1 MRVMR
6 AASDDVHLDFEEL
19 IFAAWTTQ
27 SAQLRADPKLD
38 EMQSVTY
45 LQKTIGKEGDVK

>member
-1 MRVMR
+1 MRVKR
-6 AASDDVHLDFEEL
+6 VASDDVHLGFEEL
-19 IFAAWTTQ
+19 LFAAWTTQ

-38 EMQSVTY
+38 ELQSGTY